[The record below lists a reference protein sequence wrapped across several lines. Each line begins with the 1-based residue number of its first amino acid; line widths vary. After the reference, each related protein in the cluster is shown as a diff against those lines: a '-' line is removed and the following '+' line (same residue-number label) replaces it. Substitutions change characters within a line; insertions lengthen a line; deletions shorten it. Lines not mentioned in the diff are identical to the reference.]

1 MVLRRGRPCDP
12 KGCPVSTIRYWERNE
27 NVSNDPEKNPPAP
40 TGDSRAGREP
50 RAEQRLKA
58 VPFIITFL
66 VMFAMW
72 LIFSGKFDL
81 FHMGL
86 GVISCLIVAFMSSD
100 LLITNTTFATIPT
113 LWVRFLLYFP
123 WLLWQIVLSNLHVL
137 KLVYS
142 RDLLERINPQMVH
155 FRTKLK
161 NDMAQVTFAN
171 SITLTPGTITVGL
184 SVYGDYSVHAI
195 DDTTAGGLPG
205 DMETKSGHI
214 FGE

>member
-1 MVLRRGRPCDP
+1 MTVRAVL
-12 KGCPVSTIRYWERNE
+12 VSIIRYWERKE
-27 NVSNDPEKNPPAP
+27 NVSNDPEKNPLAPA
-40 TGDSRAGREP
+40 GDLRAGREP
-50 RAEQRLKA
+50 RSENRLKP
-58 VPFIITFL
+58 VPFVITFL

-86 GVISCLIVAFMSSD
+86 GAISCLIVAFMSSD

>member
-1 MVLRRGRPCDP
+1 M
-12 KGCPVSTIRYWERNE
+12 
-27 NVSNDPEKNPPAP
+27 SNDPEKNPSTPA
-40 TGDSRAGREP
+40 GDSRAGHET
-50 RAEQRLKA
+50 RAERRLKP

-100 LLITNTTFATIPT
+100 LLITNTTLSTIPA
-113 LWVRFLLYFP
+113 LWGRFLMYFP

-142 RDLLERINPQMVH
+142 RNLLERINPQMVH

-171 SITLTPGTITVGL
+171 SITLTPGTITVAL